1 MYLLI
6 LLNSI
11 VLQLS
16 LSNVNKYIKENYY
29 LSTEKY

>member
-29 LSTEKY
+29 FSTEKY